1 MNEQKYMSRLEEL
14 ELNEEFQKLSD
25 DKKIILIAGEKILEM
40 NEYLK
45 NFFQKLDLKNLNSE
59 NFNAQLFKQELE
71 NEILNKIQVQLDNS
85 VNLTKQDVIDL
96 IDKRYSEEIAA
107 IENKFQFT
115 TQETI
120 NLATESFGE
129 ALQRVDSL
137 SMFQIQAREEIRKN
151 QDKIYVLEEELLRQ
165 KDQNDFLRN
174 LIDEKIKDLEDL
186 IKYQERDFS
195 SYDFADAK
203 FESFKDLEN
212 YISNKAKEIAEEK
225 IEEYLLNQTAF
236 GLELGTS
243 LGEQEISKILDN
255 AKNSQKEIIKV
266 YETQIQNGNKLDEL
280 EKLID
285 LQSQQ
290 IELLSEERKDLIY
303 TIANLIKNKK
313 FNAEEFLKYLNFKSE
328 KEFLEKLD
336 KKDVNILIQKQA
348 FELVKEKIYESE
360 NMGFGDVKF
369 ICDENEMHQKP
380 SLKTNLSDLKK
391 LSKDNLEAANQIN
404 DVDLKI
410 NVLQEQLRLQEI
422 ENENLRNEL
431 FDEIAKNALYNSN
444 NDTIKYESNFSGN
457 VNYLDEDYMKH
468 NYYNGNVPIPGTKIT
483 RINNYRIN
491 NDMDNIS
498 YEETQEIIKSEPVT
512 PVNDF
517 VVQKESNSN
526 WEKENQK
533 IIDLENT
540 VQRQEEEINRLR
552 NIEMSKLSKLN
563 DEGYK
568 QKEFMNSLEQTLS
581 QLRELSRVQA
591 QTVAD
596 LERQSRKLEEVEQ
609 KVKSASLRN
618 EGNDNLD
625 SIIQQKYR
633 IKKDDEYVNGL
644 KKIEEERRKID
655 ETLELER
662 LRLLT
667 EINLGTKKL
676 SDLQQ
681 KSQQVI
687 VVPTPTPSPV
697 VTVQP
702 APAVEQSQ
710 TSVQPAVK
718 KGFFGKPASS
728 ENQLVTVTG
737 APKRKRKQQIFYEV
751 KVHTTP
757 KLTRADI
764 EK

>member
-1 MNEQKYMSRLEEL
+1 MSEQKYMSRLEEL
-14 ELNEEFQKLSD
+14 ELNEEFQKLSE

-71 NEILNKIQVQLDNS
+71 NEILSKVQAQLDDS

-96 IDKRYSEEIAA
+96 IDKRYFEEVAA
-107 IENKFQFT
+107 LENKFQFT

-195 SYDFADAK
+195 SYDFTDAK

-212 YISNKAKEIAEEK
+212 HISNKAKEIAEEK
-225 IEEYLLNQTAF
+225 IEEYLLNQTAL
-236 GLELGTS
+236 GLGIGES
-243 LGEQEISKILDN
+243 LSEQEIGKILDN
-255 AKNSQKEIIKV
+255 AQNSQKEILKV
-266 YETQIQNGNKLDEL
+266 YEAQIKNGNKLEEL

-313 FNAEEFLKYLNFKSE
+313 FNADEFLKYLNFKSE

-348 FELVKEKIYESE
+348 FELVKEKIYETE
-360 NMGFGDVKF
+360 NLGFGNVKF

-380 SLKTNLSDLKK
+380 SLKNNLDDLKK
-391 LSKDNLEAANQIN
+391 LSKDNLKVANEIS
-404 DVDLKI
+404 DVNSKI
-410 NVLQEQLRLQEI
+410 SALQEQLRLQEL

-444 NDTIKYESNFSGN
+444 SGSIRYENNLSEN
-457 VNYLDEDYMKH
+457 VNYLDEDDMKH

-498 YEETQEIIKSEPVT
+498 YEETQEIIKSES
-512 PVNDF
+512 VNDF
-517 VVQKESNSN
+517 VAQKESNSN

-552 NIEMSKLSKLN
+552 SIEAAKLSSKG
-563 DEGYK
+563 DENYK
-568 QKEFMNSLEQTLS
+568 QKEFMNSLEQTLN

-609 KVKSASLRN
+609 KVKNASFKN
-618 EGNDNLD
+618 DGNDNLD
-625 SIIQQKYR
+625 AIIEQKYR
-633 IKKDDEYVNGL
+633 IKKDDEYVAGL

-681 KSQQVI
+681 KNQQVI
-687 VVPTPTPSPV
+687 VVPTPTPTPV
-697 VTVQP
+697 VAVQP
-702 APAVEQSQ
+702 QPTVEQPQ
-710 TSVQPAVK
+710 PQAAQPAK
-718 KGFFGKPASS
+718 KGFFGRPASS

>member
-1 MNEQKYMSRLEEL
+1 MSEQKYMSRLEEL
-14 ELNEEFQKLSD
+14 ELNEEFQKLSE

-45 NFFQKLDLKNLNSE
+45 NFFQKLDLKNFNSE

-71 NEILNKIQVQLDNS
+71 NEILSKVQAQLDDS

-96 IDKRYSEEIAA
+96 IDKRYFEEVAA
-107 IENKFQFT
+107 LENKFQFT

-212 YISNKAKEIAEEK
+212 HISNKAKEIAEEK
-225 IEEYLLNQTAF
+225 IEEYLLNQTAL
-236 GLELGTS
+236 GLGIGES
-243 LGEQEISKILDN
+243 LSEQEIGKILDN
-255 AKNSQKEIIKV
+255 AQNSQKEILKV
-266 YETQIQNGNKLDEL
+266 YEAQIKNGNKLEEL

-313 FNAEEFLKYLNFKSE
+313 FNADEFLKYLNFKSE

-348 FELVKEKIYESE
+348 FELVKEKIYETE
-360 NMGFGDVKF
+360 NLGFGNVKF

-380 SLKTNLSDLKK
+380 SLKNNLDDLKK
-391 LSKDNLEAANQIN
+391 LSKDNLKVANEIS
-404 DVDLKI
+404 DVNSKI
-410 NVLQEQLRLQEI
+410 SALQEQLRLQEL

-444 NDTIKYESNFSGN
+444 SGSIRYENNLSEN
-457 VNYLDEDYMKH
+457 VNYLDEDDMKH

-498 YEETQEIIKSEPVT
+498 YEETQEIIKSES
-512 PVNDF
+512 VNDF
-517 VVQKESNSN
+517 VAQKESNSN

-552 NIEMSKLSKLN
+552 SIEAAKLSSKG
-563 DEGYK
+563 DENYK
-568 QKEFMNSLEQTLS
+568 QKEFMNSLEQTLN

-609 KVKSASLRN
+609 KVKNASFKN
-618 EGNDNLD
+618 DGNDNLD
-625 SIIQQKYR
+625 AIIEQKYR
-633 IKKDDEYVNGL
+633 IKKDDEYVAGL

-681 KSQQVI
+681 KNQQVI
-687 VVPTPTPSPV
+687 VVPTPTPTPV
-697 VTVQP
+697 VAVQP
-702 APAVEQSQ
+702 QPTVEQPQ
-710 TSVQPAVK
+710 PQAAQPAK
-718 KGFFGKPASS
+718 KGFFGRPASS

>member
-1 MNEQKYMSRLEEL
+1 MSEQKYMSRLEEL
-14 ELNEEFQKLSD
+14 ELNEEFQKLSE

-71 NEILNKIQVQLDNS
+71 NEILSKVQAQLDDS

-96 IDKRYSEEIAA
+96 IDKRYFEEVAA
-107 IENKFQFT
+107 LENKFQFT

-195 SYDFADAK
+195 SYDFTDAK

-212 YISNKAKEIAEEK
+212 HISNKAKEIAEEK
-225 IEEYLLNQTAF
+225 IEEYLLNQTAL
-236 GLELGTS
+236 GLGIGES
-243 LGEQEISKILDN
+243 LSEQEIGKILDN
-255 AKNSQKEIIKV
+255 AQNSQKEILKV
-266 YETQIQNGNKLDEL
+266 YEAQIKNGNKLEEL

-313 FNAEEFLKYLNFKSE
+313 FNADEFLKYLNFKSE

-348 FELVKEKIYESE
+348 FELVKEKIYETE
-360 NMGFGDVKF
+360 NLGFGNVKF

-380 SLKTNLSDLKK
+380 SLKNNLDALKK
-391 LSKDNLEAANQIN
+391 ISKDNLKVANEIS
-404 DVDLKI
+404 DVNSKI
-410 NVLQEQLRLQEI
+410 SALQEQLRLQEL

-444 NDTIKYESNFSGN
+444 SGSIRYENNLSEN
-457 VNYLDEDYMKH
+457 VNYLDEDDMKH

-498 YEETQEIIKSEPVT
+498 YEETQEIIKSES
-512 PVNDF
+512 VNDF
-517 VVQKESNSN
+517 VAQKESNSN

-552 NIEMSKLSKLN
+552 SIEAAKLSSKG
-563 DEGYK
+563 DENYK
-568 QKEFMNSLEQTLS
+568 QKEFMNSLEQTLN

-609 KVKSASLRN
+609 KVKNASFKN
-618 EGNDNLD
+618 DGNDNLD
-625 SIIQQKYR
+625 AIIEQKYR
-633 IKKDDEYVNGL
+633 IKKDDEYVAGL

-681 KSQQVI
+681 KNQQVI
-687 VVPTPTPSPV
+687 VVPTPTPTPV
-697 VTVQP
+697 VAVQP
-702 APAVEQSQ
+702 QPTVEQPQ
-710 TSVQPAVK
+710 PQAAQPAK
-718 KGFFGKPASS
+718 KGFFGRPASS

>member
-1 MNEQKYMSRLEEL
+1 
-14 ELNEEFQKLSD
+14 
-25 DKKIILIAGEKILEM
+25 
-40 NEYLK
+40 
-45 NFFQKLDLKNLNSE
+45 
-59 NFNAQLFKQELE
+59 
-71 NEILNKIQVQLDNS
+71 
-85 VNLTKQDVIDL
+85 
-96 IDKRYSEEIAA
+96 
-107 IENKFQFT
+107 
-115 TQETI
+115 
-120 NLATESFGE
+120 
-129 ALQRVDSL
+129 
-137 SMFQIQAREEIRKN
+137 
-151 QDKIYVLEEELLRQ
+151 
-165 KDQNDFLRN
+165 
-174 LIDEKIKDLEDL
+174 
-186 IKYQERDFS
+186 
-195 SYDFADAK
+195 
-203 FESFKDLEN
+203 
-212 YISNKAKEIAEEK
+212 
-225 IEEYLLNQTAF
+225 
-236 GLELGTS
+236 
-243 LGEQEISKILDN
+243 
-255 AKNSQKEIIKV
+255 
-266 YETQIQNGNKLDEL
+266 
-280 EKLID
+280 
-285 LQSQQ
+285 
-290 IELLSEERKDLIY
+290 
-303 TIANLIKNKK
+303 
-313 FNAEEFLKYLNFKSE
+313 
-328 KEFLEKLD
+328 
-336 KKDVNILIQKQA
+336 
-348 FELVKEKIYESE
+348 
-360 NMGFGDVKF
+360 
-369 ICDENEMHQKP
+369 
-380 SLKTNLSDLKK
+380 
-391 LSKDNLEAANQIN
+391 
-404 DVDLKI
+404 
-410 NVLQEQLRLQEI
+410 
-422 ENENLRNEL
+422 
-431 FDEIAKNALYNSN
+431 
-444 NDTIKYESNFSGN
+444 
-457 VNYLDEDYMKH
+457 
-468 NYYNGNVPIPGTKIT
+468 
-483 RINNYRIN
+483 
-491 NDMDNIS
+491 
-498 YEETQEIIKSEPVT
+498 
-512 PVNDF
+512 
-517 VVQKESNSN
+517 
-526 WEKENQK
+526 
-533 IIDLENT
+533 
-540 VQRQEEEINRLR
+540 
-552 NIEMSKLSKLN
+552 MSKLSKLN

>member
-1 MNEQKYMSRLEEL
+1 MNEQKYISRLEEL
-14 ELNEEFQKLSD
+14 ELNEEFQKLSE

-71 NEILNKIQVQLDNS
+71 NEILNKVQAQLDDS

-96 IDKRYSEEIAA
+96 IDKRYFEEVAA
-107 IENKFQFT
+107 LENKFQFT
-115 TQETI
+115 AQETI

-212 YISNKAKEIAEEK
+212 HISNKAKEIAEEK
-225 IEEYLLNQTAF
+225 IEEYLLNQTAL
-236 GLELGTS
+236 GLGLGES
-243 LGEQEISKILDN
+243 LSEQEIGKILDN
-255 AKNSQKEIIKV
+255 AQNSQREILKV
-266 YETQIQNGNKLDEL
+266 YEAQIKNGNKLEEL

-290 IELLSEERKDLIY
+290 IELLSEDRKDLIY

-348 FELVKEKIYESE
+348 FELVKEKIYDSE
-360 NMGFGDVKF
+360 NLGFGNVKF

-380 SLKTNLSDLKK
+380 SLKNNLDSLKK
-391 LSKDNLEAANQIN
+391 LSKDNLKVASEIS
-404 DVDLKI
+404 DVNSKI
-410 NVLQEQLRLQEI
+410 SALQEQLRLQEL

-444 NDTIKYESNFSGN
+444 NGSIKYESNFLEN
-457 VNYLDEDYMKH
+457 VNYLDEDDMKH

-498 YEETQEIIKSEPVT
+498 YEETQEIIKSEPV
-512 PVNDF
+512 NDF
-517 VVQKESNSN
+517 VSQKESNSN

-552 NIEMSKLSKLN
+552 SMEAAKLSKGDDN
-563 DEGYK
+563 YK
-568 QKEFMNSLEQTLS
+568 QKEFMNSLEQTLN

-609 KVKSASLRN
+609 KVKNASFKN
-618 EGNDNLD
+618 ETNDNLD
-625 SIIQQKYR
+625 AIIEQKYR
-633 IKKDDEYVNGL
+633 IKKDDEYVAGL

-681 KSQQVI
+681 KNQQVI
-687 VVPTPTPSPV
+687 VVPTPTPTPV

-702 APAVEQSQ
+702 QPTPVEQPQ
-710 TSVQPAVK
+710 PQVNTQPAVK
-718 KGFFGKPASS
+718 KGFFGRPASS

>member
-1 MNEQKYMSRLEEL
+1 
-14 ELNEEFQKLSD
+14 
-25 DKKIILIAGEKILEM
+25 
-40 NEYLK
+40 
-45 NFFQKLDLKNLNSE
+45 
-59 NFNAQLFKQELE
+59 
-71 NEILNKIQVQLDNS
+71 
-85 VNLTKQDVIDL
+85 
-96 IDKRYSEEIAA
+96 
-107 IENKFQFT
+107 
-115 TQETI
+115 
-120 NLATESFGE
+120 
-129 ALQRVDSL
+129 
-137 SMFQIQAREEIRKN
+137 
-151 QDKIYVLEEELLRQ
+151 LRQ

-195 SYDFADAK
+195 SYDFTDAK

-212 YISNKAKEIAEEK
+212 HISNKAKEIAEEK
-225 IEEYLLNQTAF
+225 IEEYLLNQTAL
-236 GLELGTS
+236 GLGIGES
-243 LGEQEISKILDN
+243 LSEQEIGKILDN
-255 AKNSQKEIIKV
+255 AQNSQKEILKV
-266 YETQIQNGNKLDEL
+266 YEAQIKNGNKLEEL

-313 FNAEEFLKYLNFKSE
+313 FNADEFLKYLNFKSE

-348 FELVKEKIYESE
+348 FELVKEKIYETE
-360 NMGFGDVKF
+360 NLGFGNVKF

-380 SLKTNLSDLKK
+380 SLKNNLDDLKK
-391 LSKDNLEAANQIN
+391 LSKDNLKVANEIS
-404 DVDLKI
+404 DVNSKI
-410 NVLQEQLRLQEI
+410 SALQEQLRLQEL

-444 NDTIKYESNFSGN
+444 SGSIRYENNLSEN
-457 VNYLDEDYMKH
+457 VNYLDEDDMKH

-498 YEETQEIIKSEPVT
+498 YEETQEIIKSES
-512 PVNDF
+512 VNDF
-517 VVQKESNSN
+517 VAQKESNSN

-552 NIEMSKLSKLN
+552 SIEAAKLSSKG
-563 DEGYK
+563 DENYK
-568 QKEFMNSLEQTLS
+568 QKEFMNSLEQTLN

-609 KVKSASLRN
+609 KVKNASFKN
-618 EGNDNLD
+618 DGNDNLD
-625 SIIQQKYR
+625 AIIEQKYR
-633 IKKDDEYVNGL
+633 IKKDDEYVAGL

-681 KSQQVI
+681 KNQQVI
-687 VVPTPTPSPV
+687 VVPTPTPTPV
-697 VTVQP
+697 VAVQP
-702 APAVEQSQ
+702 QPTVEQPQ
-710 TSVQPAVK
+710 PQAAQPAK
-718 KGFFGKPASS
+718 KGFFGRPASS

>member
-1 MNEQKYMSRLEEL
+1 MSEQKYMSRLEEL
-14 ELNEEFQKLSD
+14 ELNEEFQKLSE

-71 NEILNKIQVQLDNS
+71 NEILSKVQAQLDDS

-96 IDKRYSEEIAA
+96 IDKRYFEEVAA
-107 IENKFQFT
+107 LENKFQFT

-195 SYDFADAK
+195 SYDFTDAK

-212 YISNKAKEIAEEK
+212 HISNKAKEIAEEK
-225 IEEYLLNQTAF
+225 IEEYLLNQTAL
-236 GLELGTS
+236 GLGIGES
-243 LGEQEISKILDN
+243 LSEQEIGKILDN
-255 AKNSQKEIIKV
+255 AQNSQKEILKV
-266 YETQIQNGNKLDEL
+266 YEAQIKNGNKLEEL

-303 TIANLIKNKK
+303 TIANLIKSKK
-313 FNAEEFLKYLNFKSE
+313 FNADEFLKYLNFKSE

-348 FELVKEKIYESE
+348 FELVKEKIYETE
-360 NMGFGDVKF
+360 NLGFGNVKF

-380 SLKTNLSDLKK
+380 SLKNNLDDLKK
-391 LSKDNLEAANQIN
+391 LSKDNLKVANEIS
-404 DVDLKI
+404 DVNSKI
-410 NVLQEQLRLQEI
+410 SALQEQLRLQEL

-444 NDTIKYESNFSGN
+444 SGSIRYENNLSEN
-457 VNYLDEDYMKH
+457 VNYLDEDDMKH

-498 YEETQEIIKSEPVT
+498 YEETQEIIKSES
-512 PVNDF
+512 VNDF
-517 VVQKESNSN
+517 VAQKESNSN

-552 NIEMSKLSKLN
+552 SIEAAKLSSKG
-563 DEGYK
+563 DENYK
-568 QKEFMNSLEQTLS
+568 QKEFMNSLEQTLN

-609 KVKSASLRN
+609 KVKNASFKN
-618 EGNDNLD
+618 DGNDNLD
-625 SIIQQKYR
+625 AIIEQKYR
-633 IKKDDEYVNGL
+633 IKKDDEYVAGL

-681 KSQQVI
+681 KNQQVI
-687 VVPTPTPSPV
+687 VVPTPTPTPV
-697 VTVQP
+697 VAVQP
-702 APAVEQSQ
+702 QPTVEQPQ
-710 TSVQPAVK
+710 PQAAQPAK
-718 KGFFGKPASS
+718 KGFFGRPASS

>member
-710 TSVQPAVK
+710 TPVQPAIK